1 MEIYI
6 TTKFNI
12 IIIIIVFIMIVISM
26 FEIIEAGNN
35 DPLYM

>member
-12 IIIIIVFIMIVISM
+12 IIIIIDIIMIVINM

>member
-12 IIIIIVFIMIVISM
+12 IIIIIVIIMIVICM